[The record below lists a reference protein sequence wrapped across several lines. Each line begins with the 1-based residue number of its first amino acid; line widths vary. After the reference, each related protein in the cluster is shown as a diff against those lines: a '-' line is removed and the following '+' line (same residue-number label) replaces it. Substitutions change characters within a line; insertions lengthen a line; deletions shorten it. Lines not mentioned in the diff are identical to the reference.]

1 MQRIMPILPVTD
13 LRTQAREALAQAQQQ
28 PVVITQN
35 GRPSAVLLNYQTYNT
50 LVDLIA
56 QLQAQLREERLA
68 WSHMSAAA
76 LARVW
81 DNDADAAYDNWQ
93 EMYGLSTR

>member
-13 LRTQAREALAQAQQQ
+13 LRNQAREALDQAQKQ

-35 GRPSAVLLNYQTYNT
+35 GRPSAVLLNYQAYND
-50 LVDLIA
+50 LVDQVA
-56 QLQAQLREERLA
+56 QLQAQLHEERLT
-68 WSHMSAAA
+68 WSRLSEAS

-81 DNDADAAYDNWQ
+81 NNAADAAYDNWR
-93 EMYGLSTR
+93 ELYGLSTR